1 MIYNCE
7 ELSKYCEERKI
18 ILFEKYDKKA
28 TSKTIIKGK
37 CLTEDC
43 ENNFEKLYSVL
54 LTAGGY
60 CRNCA
65 LNNGKNK
72 RKETC
77 KDRYGVEFAV
87 QTNEFKDKRKETCLE
102 KYGVEFVSQ
111 NKDIQYKRKQTCL
124 KNFGTEFAIQNKDIQ
139 EKRKNNNFKKYGVEF
154 TMQLSEVQEKGK
166 QTCKDRYGVEF
177 AIQNNEFKEKRENTN
192 VKRFGFVNAMQ
203 NEEIKNKYK
212 QSCLINFGYESPLHC
227 AEISEK
233 AFKNANLLKNYTLP
247 SNKIIQLQGYEN
259 FGMNELLYIEKLDEI
274 DIITSRKKVPEIW
287 YKDKEG
293 KEHRYYVDFYI
304 PKQKRCIEV
313 KSTWTIQ
320 KDNVFEK
327 QQAMKDNGY
336 QCEIWVYDDKGN
348 KLQCYK

>member
-18 ILFEKYDKKA
+18 ILLEKYDKKA

-37 CLTEDC
+37 CLTENC

-139 EKRKNNNFKKYGVEF
+139 GKRKNNNFKKYGVEF
-154 TMQLSEVQEKGK
+154 TIQLSEVQEKGK

-233 AFKNANLLKNYTLP
+233 AFKNANLLKDYTLP
-247 SNKIIQLQGYEN
+247 SKKIIQLQGYEN